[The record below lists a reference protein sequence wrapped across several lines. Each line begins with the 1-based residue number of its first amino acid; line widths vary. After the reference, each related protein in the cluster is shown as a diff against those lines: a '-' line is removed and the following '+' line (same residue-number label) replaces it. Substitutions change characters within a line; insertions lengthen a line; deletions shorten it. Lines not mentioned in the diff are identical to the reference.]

1 MKLVITKNQQIDE
14 LKVTIEAKEDDPELD
29 KVLHQLKQIQ
39 VEFLG
44 KKDGKSFLFPS
55 SDIYYIESTE
65 DQCLLYTK
73 NDVFD
78 CKYRLY
84 EIEEMNPSF
93 LRVNKQIVLNADKI
107 KSFRST
113 FNGKLEATLNN
124 QDRIEIS
131 RAYVQALKSRLGGQS

>member
-1 MKLVITKNQQIDE
+1 MKLIIIKNNQIEE
-14 LKVTIEAKEDDPELD
+14 LKVTIEAKENDPELD
-29 KVLHQLKQIQ
+29 KVLHALEQIQ
-39 VEFLG
+39 VDFLG
-44 KKDGKSFLFPS
+44 KKDGKSFLFSPK
-55 SDIYYIESTE
+55 DVYYIESTE

-93 LRVNKQIVLNADKI
+93 LRVNKQIVLNKDKI

-113 FNGKLEATLNN
+113 LNGKLEATLIN

-131 RAYVQALKSRLGGQS
+131 RSYVQALKSRLGGQS